1 MKEPTEE
8 DMRKLIQLLQYIY
21 RILNMPRVMSIR
33 SLSEMSIYVDAFHAP
48 HEDARGHMGDC
59 IVMGLFIVV
68 VRNNKST
75 RKTIL

>member
-1 MKEPTEE
+1 MKEPSEE
-8 DMRKLIQLLQYIY
+8 DMRKFRRLLQYIHGTLD
-21 RILNMPRVMSIR
+21 IPRVMSSR
-33 SLSEMSIYVDAFHAP
+33 SILEMSIYVNASHAP